1 MQIILAGLNHKT
13 APVDIRGR
21 LAFSSQ
27 ETTDA
32 LKQLKQR
39 YPDGEFVL
47 LSTCNR
53 VELYCAAKNDDKLSA
68 ENLLSFLS
76 EIKKIDTE
84 EFKEFFYILF
94 NEEAVRH
101 LLMVTASLDSMVV
114 GESQITAQV
123 KESFRLASRARSFGK
138 VLSKLFHCA
147 FTTSKEI
154 YTRTSIASGRVSVAG
169 VAVEL
174 ARQLFEDIRSAKI
187 KIIGAGQMGDLLIE
201 HFLHI
206 KSEDITVI
214 NRSEHK
220 GGAIAGKHEVLFD
233 KWENL
238 TEHLCQA
245 NIVVGAA
252 AATQGYLFD
261 KNEFKKVMSRRK
273 GKTLLIIDIAVP
285 RIFDPR
291 INDIENVYLYS
302 VDDLGHVAEE
312 NIKVREGDIEQAV
325 EILCQKT
332 SEFIDWLETKDI
344 GPLIGRIKSDFE
356 RIRQNEMDRFFVG
369 ERQNAYCRE
378 MMEQT
383 VSRVIN
389 KLLHCVI
396 QNINVIAKEHSIE
409 DAKKFASSIV
419 DHAEE
424 IISED
429 IEKNLKE

>member
-13 APVDIRGR
+13 APVDIRDR
-21 LAFSSQ
+21 LAFGPQ
-27 ETTDA
+27 GTINA
-32 LKQLKQR
+32 LKRLTQK
-39 YPDGEFVL
+39 YPEGEFIL

-53 VELYCAAKNDDKLSA
+53 VELYCAVKEDSNLNA
-68 ENLLSFLS
+68 EDLLDFLS
-76 EIKKIDTE
+76 ESKKISKE
-84 EFKEFFYILF
+84 EFKDFFYIF
-94 NEEAVRH
+94 YNEEAVRH
-101 LLMVTASLDSMVV
+101 LLMVTSSLDSMVV

-123 KESFRLASRARSFGK
+123 KESFRLAKQAGSFGK

-154 YTRTSIASGRVSVAG
+154 YTKTSIASGRVSVAG

-174 ARQLFEDIRSAKI
+174 ARQLFEDIKSAKI

-206 KSEDITVI
+206 KSKDITVI

-220 GGAIAGKHEVLFD
+220 GGAVADKYEVLFD
-233 KWENL
+233 RWENL
-238 TEHLCQA
+238 TEHLCEA

-252 AATQGYLFD
+252 TTTQGYLFD
-261 KNEFKKVMSRRK
+261 KDEFKKVMSRRK

-302 VDDLGHVAEE
+302 VDDLGHVAKE
-312 NIKVREGDIEQAV
+312 NVKVREGDIEQAV
-325 EILCQKT
+325 EILCQRT
-332 SEFIDWLETKDI
+332 SEFVDWFETKDI

-369 ERQNAYCRE
+369 ERQDAYCRE
-378 MMEQT
+378 AMEQA

-396 QNINVIAKEHSIE
+396 QNINVIAKEHGIE
-409 DAKKFASSIV
+409 DAKKFAGSIV
-419 DHAEE
+419 AHAEE

>member
-21 LAFSSQ
+21 LAFGSQ
-27 ETTDA
+27 ETIDA
-32 LKQLKQR
+32 LARLKQR
-39 YPDGEFVL
+39 HPDGEFIL

-53 VELYCAAKNDDKLSA
+53 VELYCAVKDDGSLNA
-68 ENLLSFLS
+68 EDLLAFLS
-76 EIKKIDTE
+76 EIKNIDTE
-84 EFKEFFYILF
+84 EFKDFFYILY
-94 NEEAVRH
+94 NEEAARH

-123 KESFRLASRARSFGK
+123 KESFRLANRAGSFGK
-138 VLSKLFHCA
+138 VLSRLFHCA
-147 FTTSKEI
+147 FATSKEI
-154 YTRTSIASGRVSVAG
+154 YTKTSIASGRVSVAG

-174 ARQLFEDIRSAKI
+174 ARQLFEDIKSAKI

-206 KSEDITVI
+206 KSKNITVI

-220 GGAIAGKHEVLFD
+220 GGTIAGKHEVLFD
-233 KWENL
+233 RWENL
-238 TEHLCQA
+238 TKHLCEA

-252 AATQGYLFD
+252 TTTQGYLFD
-261 KNEFKKVMSRRK
+261 KDEFKKVMNRRK

-312 NIKVREGDIEQAV
+312 NVKAREGDIEQAV
-325 EILCQKT
+325 EIICQKT
-332 SEFIDWLETKDI
+332 SEFVDWLETKDI
-344 GPLIGRIKSDFE
+344 GPLIGRIKIDFE
-356 RIRQNEMDRFFVG
+356 RIRQNEMERFFVG
-369 ERQNAYCRE
+369 ERKDAYCRE
-378 MMEQT
+378 VMEQT

-396 QNINVIAKEHSIE
+396 KNIDVIAKEHGIE

-419 DHAEE
+419 AHAEE